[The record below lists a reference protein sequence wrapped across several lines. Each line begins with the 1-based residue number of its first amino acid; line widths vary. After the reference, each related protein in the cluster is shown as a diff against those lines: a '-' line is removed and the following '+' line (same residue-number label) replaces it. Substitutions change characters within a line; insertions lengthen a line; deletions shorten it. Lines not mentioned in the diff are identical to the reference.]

1 MSTHSEESFAGS
13 EAPSDRVRRLRTE
26 KQSLPVVDASD
37 EAPGVTAGEAPS
49 ALNGAIVTSILA
61 AKKSALIVNK
71 NNRNNYLGYAFLSA
85 SEQASAGVSWR

>member
-71 NNRNNYLGYAFLSA
+71 KQQKQLLRIRFL
-85 SEQASAGVSWR
+85 ERI